1 MMMIWS
7 LALLVQTAVAADA
20 LPGTSPLREDADYA
34 ARMVEGIHRFL
45 DRETATAANARESR
59 WKRAFR
65 TRNAY
70 EASVAPNRER
80 FRRII
85 GLADARVPYDAPML
99 DIVAG
104 GAVIVVKG
112 AGYTVRAV
120 RWPVLPGV
128 DGEGL
133 LLEPDREPVAR
144 VVALPDADWTP
155 ELIAGLSPGLPAE
168 AQYARRLAEQGVLVL
183 VPVLIDRR
191 DTFSGNAAL
200 GRLTN
205 QPHREFIYRMAYEV
219 GRHIIGYEVQ
229 KVLAAVDWFLQSE
242 KKTPIG
248 VFGYG
253 EGGLIAF
260 YSAAADTRI
269 DAAGVSGYFGPREG
283 LANEPIYR
291 NVWGLLREFGDAEI
305 AGLIA
310 PRALIVAT
318 SPGPVVTGPRPETK
332 ERRGAAPGALAGP
345 DPRYAGTEVHRV
357 LRWHMQLPGDPR
369 PLFSFS
375 LGGTSRISDHGTLS
389 AFLEGLGAK
398 YDLNLHGALP
408 GDLRTGFDPEARQRR
423 QFDQLVDFTQ
433 AAVRGADA
441 ARRRFWAKA
450 DTSSVEAWQR
460 STEWYRRYLWDEVI
474 GRMPDPS
481 EPLEARTRV
490 NYERPNWTGYE
501 VVLPVWPDVIAYG
514 VLLVPKDMKPGERRP
529 VVVCQH
535 GLEGRPQDLVEPKT
549 PAAENA
555 YQRFAARLADRG
567 FIVYAPQN
575 PYIFETQ
582 FRQIQRKANPLKLS
596 LFSFIIGQHQR
607 ALEWLS
613 SLPFVDPQRIG
624 FYGLS
629 YGGKTAMRVPPLLER
644 YALSICSGDFNEW
657 IWKNTSVDQPFSY
670 MFTQEYEMPEFDLGN
685 TFNYAELASLMAPR
699 PFMVERGHRD
709 GVGIDEWVAYEYAK
723 VRRFYTFLKIPD
735 RTEIEYFDGP
745 HTIHGVGTFR
755 FLEKHLR
762 WPQ

>member
-1 MMMIWS
+1 MKKLWS
-7 LALLVQTAVAADA
+7 LALVVQAAVAADA
-20 LPGTSPLREDADYA
+20 LPGTSLLREDADYA
-34 ARMVEGIHRFL
+34 ARMVDGIHRFL
-45 DRETATAANARESR
+45 DRETAAAAAGRESR
-59 WKRAFR
+59 WKRVFTSRA
-65 TRNAY
+65 AY
-70 EASVAPNRER
+70 EASVSPNRER

-85 GLADARVPYDAPML
+85 GFVDPRICDGGPAL
-99 DIVAG
+99 DIRLG
-104 GAVIVVKG
+104 DGSVIARG
-112 AGYTVRAV
+112 RGYKVYAV
-120 RWPVLPGV
+120 RWPVFPGV
-128 DGEGL
+128 DAEGL
-133 LLEPDREPVAR
+133 LLEPEREPVAR

-155 ELIAGLSPGLPAE
+155 EAIAGLAPGLPPE
-168 AQYARRLAEQGVLVL
+168 AQYAGRLAEQGALVL
-183 VPVLIDRR
+183 VPVLIDRK

-219 GRHIIGYEVQ
+219 GRHVIGYEVQ
-229 KVLAAVDWFLQSE
+229 KVLAAVDWFSHNK

-253 EGGLIAF
+253 EGGLIGL
-260 YSAAADTRI
+260 YCAASDTRI
-269 DAAGVSGYFGPREG
+269 DTAGVSGYFGPREG
-283 LANEPIYR
+283 LASEPIYR
-291 NVWGLLREFGDAEI
+291 NVWGLLREFGDAEV
-305 AGLIA
+305 AWLIA
-310 PRALIVAT
+310 PRSLVIETA
-318 SPGPVVTGPRPETK
+318 PGPVINGPRPETK

-345 DPRYAGTEVHRV
+345 DPRRTGAEVRRA
-357 LRWHMQLPGDPR
+357 LRWGAHLPGDKHPIVAI
-369 PLFSFS
+369 
-375 LGGTSRISDHGTLS
+375 TSDDQGRIGHHATLR
-389 AFLEGLGAK
+389 AFLEALGAK
-398 YDLNLHGALP
+398 YDPNLP
-408 GDLRTGFDPEARQRR
+408 GAPLKDLRTAFDPEARQRR

-433 AAVRGADA
+433 TAVRGTEA
-441 ARRRFWAKA
+441 ARRKFWAKA

-460 STEWYRRYLWDEVI
+460 STEWYRRYLWEEVI

-490 NYERPNWTGYE
+490 IYERPNWTGYE

-514 VLLVPKDMKPGERRP
+514 VLLVPKEMKPGERRP

-575 PYIFETQ
+575 PYIFETR

-607 ALEWLS
+607 TLEWLS

-644 YALSICSGDFNEW
+644 YTLSICSGDFNEW

-699 PFMVERGHRD
+699 PFMIERGHMD

-755 FLEKHLR
+755 FLEKYLR
-762 WPQ
+762 WPE